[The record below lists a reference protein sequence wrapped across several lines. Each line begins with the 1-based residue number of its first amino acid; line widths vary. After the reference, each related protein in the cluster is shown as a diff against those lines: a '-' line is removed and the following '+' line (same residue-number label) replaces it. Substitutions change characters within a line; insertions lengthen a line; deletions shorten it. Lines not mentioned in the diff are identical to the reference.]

1 MPSISLQPDDRTAES
16 EAATAFREAF
26 ERLKKNRPQTLPKG
40 SAVSQN
46 NVAKEAGCDPSA
58 LRKSLYPAL
67 IAEIQRWLEANRPQA
82 PVSQRQTLLS
92 QRKRNRSLKERIE
105 DMKAQ
110 RDSLASLLVEAD
122 VKILE
127 LTLENARLRALAHV
141 PSSKVTPI
149 HQGR

>member
-1 MPSISLQPDDRTAES
+1 LPR
-16 EAATAFREAF
+16 
-26 ERLKKNRPQTLPKG
+26 RL
-40 SAVSQN
+40 
-46 NVAKEAGCDPSA
+46 
-58 LRKSLYPAL
+58 LRKGRYPAL
-67 IAEIQRWLEANRPQA
+67 IAEIQRWLEANRPQV

-110 RDSLASLLVEAD
+110 RDSLASMLVEAD
-122 VKILE
+122 AKILE

>member
-1 MPSISLQPDDRTAES
+1 MSSQPEARTTVS
-16 EAATAFREAF
+16 KAATAFREAF
-26 ERLKKNRPQTLPKG
+26 DRLKQNRPETLAKG

-46 NVAKEAGCDPSA
+46 NVAKKAGCDASA
-58 LRKSLYPAL
+58 LRKSRYPAL
-67 IAEIQRWLEANRPQA
+67 VAEIQRWLETNRPEA
-82 PVSQRQTLLS
+82 PLSQRQTLLS
-92 QRKRNRSLKERIE
+92 QRKRNRSLKQRIE

-122 VKILE
+122 AKILE
-127 LTLENARLRALAHV
+127 LTLENARLRAEV